1 MNIDDTQ
8 QDVYIDTSTL
18 SFARSVIYTLED
30 MLGIPF
36 ELKKTSFRE
45 SAFSSPFNMIAYIH
59 FTGVVQGDYLL
70 GLDEVLAAK
79 LIEVYEEGMSQ
90 NDLREMREDYGGFI
104 KELLNIAVG
113 LSIPELEQSF
123 GDLTHA
129 SGILI
134 YGEIDLPNV
143 KSGNVLIESEMG
155 KILCGFSLNLAQ
167 IKIGRTLEKILR
179 ELEQITNEAKRAR
192 KTVKT
197 VLRLFNSA
205 SIAITPD
212 GKILPG
218 CSHSPA
224 SVIGLDPDKEI
235 VGMNLATLLELDDS
249 DSDKLNRVF
258 ENIKGNGQLSA
269 KDILLPEKTELT
281 NKHGKIFKLDWLPVI
296 NDENKCLEKLL
307 VVMENIS
314 EARLQK

>member
-1 MNIDDTQ
+1 MNTDNTQ
-8 QDVYIDTSTL
+8 DAYIDTNTL
-18 SFARSVIYTLED
+18 IFAKSLIYALED

-36 ELKKTSFRE
+36 VLDKSSFRE
-45 SAFSSPFNMIAYIH
+45 TFFSSPFDMIAYIH
-59 FTGVVQGDYLL
+59 FTGAVQGDYLL

-79 LIEVYEEGMSQ
+79 LIEVYEEGMSK

-134 YGEIDLPNV
+134 YGEMDLPEV
-143 KSGNVLIESEMG
+143 KSGRVLIESEMG

-167 IKIGRTLEKILR
+167 VKIGRTLEKILR
-179 ELEQITNEAKRAR
+179 ELEKITNEAKTAC

-205 SIAITPD
+205 SIAVTLD

-224 SVIGLDPDKEI
+224 SVVGMAPEQDI
-235 VGMNLATLLELDDS
+235 VGMDITTLLDLNSS
-249 DSDKLNRVF
+249 DSHKLNHVLQD
-258 ENIKGNGQLSA
+258 IKKSESFSV
-269 KDILLPEKTELT
+269 IEIPLLEQTEFT
-281 NKHGKIFKLDWLPVI
+281 NKQGKVLKLDWIPVI

-314 EARLQK
+314 EARLQKP

>member
-8 QDVYIDTSTL
+8 EAYIDTNTL
-18 SFARSVIYTLED
+18 IFAKSVIYALED

-36 ELKKTSFRE
+36 VLDKTSFRE
-45 SAFSSPFNMIAYIH
+45 TAFSSPFDMIAYIH
-59 FTGVVQGDYLL
+59 FTGAVQGDYLL

-79 LIEVYEEGMSQ
+79 LIEVYEEGMSKK
-90 NDLREMREDYGGFI
+90 DLLKNREDYGGFI

-129 SGILI
+129 SGIVI
-134 YGEIDLPNV
+134 YGEMDLPDV
-143 KSGNVLIESEMG
+143 KSGSVLIESERG
-155 KILCGFSLNLAQ
+155 KMLCGFSLNLAQ
-167 IKIGRTLEKILR
+167 VKIGRTLEKILR
-179 ELEQITNEAKRAR
+179 ELEQITNDAKRAR

-205 SIAITPD
+205 SIAVTPE

-218 CSHSPA
+218 CNHSPA
-224 SVIGLDPDKEI
+224 SVVGLDPDKEI
-235 VGMNLATLLELDDS
+235 VGMEITRLLDLSSSDSHKLNQVLQEIKKSESFSVIEIPLLE
-249 DSDKLNRVF
+249 
-258 ENIKGNGQLSA
+258 Q
-269 KDILLPEKTELT
+269 TEFT
-281 NKHGKIFKLDWLPVI
+281 NKQGKILKLDWIPVI

-314 EARLQK
+314 DACLKKA

>member
-1 MNIDDTQ
+1 MKIDPQNT
-8 QDVYIDTSTL
+8 YIDTNTL
-18 SFARSVIYTLED
+18 IFAKSIIYALED
-30 MLGIPF
+30 MLGISF
-36 ELKKTSFRE
+36 VLNKTSFRKTT
-45 SAFSSPFNMIAYIH
+45 FSSPFDMVACIH
-59 FTGVVQGDYLL
+59 FTGTVQGEYLL

-79 LIEVYEEGMSQ
+79 LIEVYEEGMSK
-90 NDLREMREDYGGFI
+90 NDLCEMREDHGGFV

-134 YGEIDLPNV
+134 YGEIDLPDV
-143 KSGNVLIESEMG
+143 KSGSVLIESEQG

-167 IKIGRTLEKILR
+167 VKIGRTLEKTLQQ
-179 ELEQITNEAKRAR
+179 LEQITTEAKNAH

-205 SIAITPD
+205 SIAVTPE

-224 SVIGLDPDKEI
+224 SIVGLDPDKEI
-235 VGMNLATLLELDDS
+235 VGMDVTTLLDLNSS
-249 DSDKLNRVF
+249 DSHKLNHVLQ
-258 ENIKGNGQLSA
+258 EIKKSDFFSV
-269 KDILLPEKTELT
+269 KEIPLLEKTEFT
-281 NKHGKIFKLDWLPVI
+281 NKQGKV
-296 NDENKCLEKLL
+296 
-307 VVMENIS
+307 
-314 EARLQK
+314 